1 MPQEEQV
8 LQAAIEATESEVSW
22 SSRRSRGVVQ
32 TQGARRAERVDR
44 YEQILALQRQ
54 GLRTVEIAHRV
65 GMGERTVRD
74 WLSHDS
80 YPEPKRRRRRPSLI
94 DSYQEYVQQQWR
106 ESVTTGPHLYQELK
120 ARGYQGSERAMYRY
134 LETLRFPSPKTLPV
148 QQKPAKKNKQH
159 PSVVILPGPLES
171 FSAHK
176 ATALFLRDEATLDET
191 ERKELL
197 LIQQASPTA
206 HQAYLLVQAFMQML
220 RERTGDYLDEWLRK
234 VQDSHIPEFDSFA
247 TGIQRD
253 KPAVRAGLT
262 LRWSNDHVA

>member
-1 MPQEEQV
+1 MKTEFANSIRITVKTDHKAICSIQEKEKNV
-8 LQAAIEATESEVSW
+8 RKLVASMLMALD
-22 SSRRSRGVVQ
+22 GVV
-32 TQGARRAERVDR
+32 EN
-44 YEQILALQRQ
+44 
-54 GLRTVEIAHRV
+54 H
-65 GMGERTVRD
+65 
-74 WLSHDS
+74 
-80 YPEPKRRRRRPSLI
+80 
-94 DSYQEYVQQQWR
+94 
-106 ESVTTGPHLYQELK
+106 
-120 ARGYQGSERAMYRY
+120 
-134 LETLRFPSPKTLPV
+134 
-148 QQKPAKKNKQH
+148 H

-176 ATALFLRDEATLDET
+176 TTALFLRDEATLDET

-220 RERTGDYLDEWLRK
+220 RERTGDYLDEWLKK

-262 LRWSNDHVA
+262 LRWSNGPTEGHVNRLKLIKHSMYGRAKFDLLRARVLYAA